1 MDKKSKQNLIIIIA
15 IILAVVIIFFAINS
29 TGKSSS
35 NNNNSNIEENANNV
49 SVVDGKQIIEIKA
62 KGGYSPAHSVAKAGL
77 PTILR
82 VNTNGTFDCSSSIR
96 IPSLNISK
104 NLPMFGTTDIDIG
117 TQQAGIFQG
126 TCGMGMYPFDI
137 KFQ

>member
-1 MDKKSKQNLIIIIA
+1 MKKSNIFIIIA
-15 IILAVVIIFFAINS
+15 IILAAVIIFFAINS

-35 NNNNSNIEENANNV
+35 NNNNSDIEENANNV
-49 SVVDGKQIIEIKA
+49 SIVDGKQIVEIKA
-62 KGGYSPAHSVAKAGL
+62 KGGYSPTHSFAQAGL

-104 NLPMFGTTDIDIG
+104 NLPMSGTTDIDIG
-117 TQQAGIFQG
+117 TQQAGLFQG

-137 KFQ
+137 RFQ